1 MITSLIKIKTSPC
14 LFKFMKEPKMKIIQT
29 KPDMRSVKVKVQG
42 KKKREVKKFYGN
54 FDAIIMTSYKL
65 STNNFIISP

>member
-1 MITSLIKIKTSPC
+1 
-14 LFKFMKEPKMKIIQT
+14 MKEPKMKIIQT

-42 KKKREVKKFYGN
+42 KKKREVEKFYGN
-54 FDAIIMTSYKL
+54 FDAIIIMTSYNL

>member
-1 MITSLIKIKTSPC
+1 
-14 LFKFMKEPKMKIIQT
+14 MKEPKMKIIQT